1 MPSNSAAAEP
11 PAGLLPAV
19 FGFGYDPLQSVA
31 FGKLRMR
38 PLMRTPYD
46 SGTYFM

>member
-11 PAGLLPAV
+11 SSLPAV